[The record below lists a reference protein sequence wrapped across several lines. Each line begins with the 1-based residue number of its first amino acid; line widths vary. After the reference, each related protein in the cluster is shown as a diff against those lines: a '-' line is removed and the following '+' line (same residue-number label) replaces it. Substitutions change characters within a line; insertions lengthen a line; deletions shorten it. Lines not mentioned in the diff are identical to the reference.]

1 MNAIEKEMFLGMLE
15 QLHRC
20 KTVLRVSRD
29 MAYKYN
35 DTVYVP
41 FINDALVDVDARIE
55 RVNELLFEMQ
65 MKQKKGQ

>member
-1 MNAIEKEMFLGMLE
+1 MFLGMLE

-20 KTVLRVSRD
+20 KTALRVSRD
-29 MAYKYN
+29 MAYQYK

-41 FINDALVDVDARIE
+41 FINDTLVDIDARIE
-55 RVNELLFEMQ
+55 RVNELLYE